1 MPWIADAQSGVYFGW
16 AGILLPAEHPDR
28 SSPSINPPSASS
40 SLTSLLP
47 ASKAAEGYR
56 IFPMV
61 MSIGYNPF
69 YKNTVRSA
77 EVHVL
82 HEFKKDFYGS
92 QMAISI
98 LGFIRPEY
106 DYVSVESLIEDIRTD
121 IEVTKTSLKREK
133 WEKGAGDPYLWGEE
147 AA

>member
-1 MPWIADAQSGVYFGW
+1 
-16 AGILLPAEHPDR
+16 
-28 SSPSINPPSASS
+28 
-40 SLTSLLP
+40 
-47 ASKAAEGYR
+47 
-56 IFPMV
+56 MV

-92 QMAISI
+92 EMAIVI

-106 DYVSVESLIEDIRTD
+106 DYVDVEALIGDIKMDCEVAKRSLG
-121 IEVTKTSLKREK
+121 REG
-133 WEKGAGDPYLWGEE
+133 WEKGREDGWLWGDGME
-147 AA
+147 